1 MYNRVFLRIDG
12 YFCGKPPGRFKKR
25 PGGMKIKNSRRPTGR
40 ELKPGKPNGREK
52 LSKRVNS
59 DGQDKSDEPGKPN
72 DRDKQISPG
81 KPGRETI
88 RKKDKEKEGRGRAK
102 GVGDN
107 SANGQAR
114 RRETG
119 RGRRGAGA
127 QTAVC
132 GRAESQG
139 FPLTGR
145 TLAAIG
151 FPKISWYRRKYSSNV
166 SGVPKESNSICTP
179 KRHTRKGSGV
189 MPWRR

>member
-1 MYNRVFLRIDG
+1 MTGRNRASGAIRMTRISRTSRASRTDG
-12 YFCGKPPGRFKKR
+12 RNRANGAIRMTRISRMRGASRMTGISRTSRASRLTGTSRFRLVSRDGKQFGKKIKKR
-25 PGGMKIKNSRRPTGR
+25 KAGEGQK
-40 ELKPGKPNGREK
+40 GK
-52 LSKRVNS
+52 S
-59 DGQDKSDEPGKPN
+59 
-72 DRDKQISPG
+72 
-81 KPGRETI
+81 
-88 RKKDKEKEGRGRAK
+88 
-102 GVGDN
+102 VGDN
-107 SANGQAR
+107 SASGQVR
-114 RRETG
+114 RWKTG